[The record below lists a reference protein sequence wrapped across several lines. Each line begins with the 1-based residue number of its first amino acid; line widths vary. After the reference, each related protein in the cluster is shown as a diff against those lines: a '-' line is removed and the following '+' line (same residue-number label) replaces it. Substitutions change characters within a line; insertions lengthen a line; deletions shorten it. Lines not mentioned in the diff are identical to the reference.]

1 MESKKQNTV
10 FVGFHISPEM
20 DQYLRLN
27 AVARNISVSQIL
39 RELTSK
45 WEDDCEI
52 TEKKLI
58 SGIVERIKTNYM
70 ILSLKD
76 EVDRVEF
83 FNKWKS
89 ILSKKLTI
97 PIVNKVI
104 QEYETQTTSPQ

>member
-39 RELTSK
+39 RELTNK
-45 WEDDCEI
+45 WEGDCEI
-52 TEKKLI
+52 TEAKLV
-58 SGIVERIKTNYM
+58 SGIVERIKTNFM
-70 ILSLKD
+70 ILSLKE
-76 EVDRVEF
+76 EVDCVVF
-83 FNKWKS
+83 LKKWKS
-89 ILSKKLTI
+89 ILSKKLTT

-104 QEYETQTTSPQ
+104 QEYETQTTTAK